1 MAFDLRSF
9 KAIFF
14 AINATPIDWESG
26 IYPSLLHL
34 SQQLPVGDAP
44 EGVVQHE
51 NPQLAYPQI
60 LEKVY
65 ERIASDLGLE
75 ADEKDRVLARHYKL
89 FVLSNVGDTSF
100 SRRPAGPLRGVHW
113 DGIYTAQQIGSY
125 KPGDRN
131 YLFVVD
137 RLGKDFGTAQ
147 DETLMV
153 AQSLDIDHV
162 SAKRLGFRPA
172 AWIARYAGEAAMGGD
187 REELERKGLIELGA
201 VYGSLGGMA
210 HAVEEA
216 FSNET
221 ENA

>member
-75 ADEKDRVLARHYKL
+75 ADEKDRVAFGQSIASWPAFPEWCWR
-89 FVLSNVGDTSF
+89 GTTSF
-100 SRRPAGPLRGVHW
+100 S
-113 DGIYTAQQIGSY
+113 S
-125 KPGDRN
+125 
-131 YLFVVD
+131 
-137 RLGKDFGTAQ
+137 
-147 DETLMV
+147 
-153 AQSLDIDHV
+153 
-162 SAKRLGFRPA
+162 
-172 AWIARYAGEAAMGGD
+172 
-187 REELERKGLIELGA
+187 
-201 VYGSLGGMA
+201 
-210 HAVEEA
+210 
-216 FSNET
+216 
-221 ENA
+221 

>member
-1 MAFDLRSF
+1 DIYNKGLLLSVAMAFDLRSF

-14 AINATPIDWESG
+14 PINATLIDWESG

-44 EGVVQHE
+44 QEDTPSTRGALLRMYAATEGVVQHE

-60 LEKVY
+60 LEKVQGGVRP
-65 ERIASDLGLE
+65 EHRVVARVPGMV
-75 ADEKDRVLARHYKL
+75 AAMQVLARHYKL

-153 AQSLDIDHV
+153 AQ
-162 SAKRLGFRPA
+162 
-172 AWIARYAGEAAMGGD
+172 
-187 REELERKGLIELGA
+187 
-201 VYGSLGGMA
+201 
-210 HAVEEA
+210 
-216 FSNET
+216 
-221 ENA
+221 